1 MKKSIVC
8 FSASA
13 FIVGLSAAAWAQ
25 DDPGGGTQPVKPA
38 AVKAPEKK
46 TSLED
51 KVKSVQR
58 RVFMKKGRL
67 ELAPMFDVGLNDA
80 FNQKYAVS
88 AAIGWHFVEQF
99 SLQANF
105 GYAFNAKTDNQVYLA
120 KENLTIPDNGSLKL
134 LFSLNAEWAPLYGKF
149 SLFAWKI
156 IHFDFYFTA
165 GFGAAMVE
173 YTGWNYDSEKL
184 TSTSEDM
191 SGLHLAPNFG
201 IGERFFITDW
211 LTFRVELR
219 DTIYSM
225 TLKPRHYLITDSDGN
240 KANGE
245 IDQIQNNLMLMVGF
259 SFFIPP
265 SFEYEL

>member
-1 MKKSIVC
+1 V
-8 FSASA
+8 AVLVGA
-13 FIVGLSAAAWAQ
+13 FVMAFALAAYAQ
-25 DDPGGGTQPVKPA
+25 EDAGGMQPAKPA

-99 SLQANF
+99 SLAANF
-105 GYAFNAKTDNQVYLA
+105 GYVFNTKTANQVYLA

-156 IHFDFYFTA
+156 IHFDFYLTA
-165 GFGAAMVE
+165 GLGAAMVD
-173 YTGWNYDSEKL
+173 YTGWEYDDEMQ
-184 TSTSEDM
+184 TSSAVDM
-191 SGLHLAPNFG
+191 GGLHIAPNFG
-201 IGERFFITDW
+201 IGERFFLTDW
-211 LTFRVELR
+211 LTFRIELR

-245 IDQIQNNLMLMVGF
+245 VDQIQNNLMLMIGF